1 MRRDLLERRP
11 PVLGKTTVFTI
22 LDAFRWDYLNPEDT
36 PFLWRRAS
44 EGLHVCRVVSSTGF
58 TQRAAMFTGAYP
70 DVTDC
75 YTMFCYDRKGS
86 PYRFLRPLGEPLRWL
101 AAGAERFAPFDLLE
115 RGLRHRV
122 LYRLGRVFAAHASP
136 AFIPLHLLPLIG
148 VTEDRVSIHG
158 PGAFPVSSIFDRL
171 REQGRSY
178 RFLMFPDLFGDDD
191 AVLDAA
197 LRAAGDGHDL
207 YLLQFSDSDALCHL
221 HGSEGEVRRQVAR
234 ELDRKVGLVVEAF
247 ERAYADPGFMILGD
261 HGMMDVETAVDVASA
276 VHGRAARAG
285 LRHGSDYLLF
295 LDSTLARLWSF
306 NDRARRTL
314 EDVFTSPPLDECGHL
329 IDEAMAARYRIPT
342 PGPRYG
348 EQIWWAA
355 PGVLIHPDYFHP
367 RRQVVKGMHGYD
379 SYHEKM
385 MGFAIV
391 AAPGYGRGSLE
402 SAPLVDVC
410 PTLCDLVGLPY
421 PDANEGESFARRLE
435 RCMSPL

>member
-1 MRRDLLERRP
+1 M
-11 PVLGKTTVFTI
+11 LGKTTAFVI

-44 EGLHVCRVVSSTGF
+44 EGLHVCHVISSTGF
-58 TQRAAMFTGAYP
+58 TQRAAMFTGTYP

-86 PYRFLRPLGEPLRWL
+86 PYRLLRPLGEPLRWL

-122 LYRLGRVFAAHASP
+122 LYRLGRVFAAHAPP

-148 VTEDRVSIHG
+148 VTEDRVSVHG
-158 PGAFPVSSIFDRL
+158 PGAFPVPSIFDQL
-171 REQGRSY
+171 REQGRTY
-178 RFLMFPDLFGDDD
+178 RFLMFPDLFGDDE
-191 AVLDAA
+191 AVLDAS
-197 LRAAGDGHDL
+197 LRAVGDGHDL
-207 YLLQFSDSDALCHL
+207 YLLQFSDSDARCHL
-221 HGSEGEVRRQVAR
+221 HGSESEVRRKVAR
-234 ELDRKVGLVVEAF
+234 ELDRKVRLVVEAF
-247 ERAYADPGFMILGD
+247 ERAYAEPGFMVVGD
-261 HGMMDVETAVDVASA
+261 HGMMDVDATVDVASA

-285 LRHGSDYLLF
+285 LRHGRDYLLF

-306 NDRARRTL
+306 NSRARAAL
-314 EDVFTSPPLDECGHL
+314 QDVFTLPLLDSHGRL
-329 IDEAMAARYRIPT
+329 IDGEMAARYRIPP

-348 EQIWWAA
+348 EQIWWAN

-379 SYHEKM
+379 SHHEKM
-385 MGFAIV
+385 MGFAVV

-421 PDANEGESFARRLE
+421 PDANEGQSFARRLE

>member
-1 MRRDLLERRP
+1 
-11 PVLGKTTVFTI
+11 
-22 LDAFRWDYLNPEDT
+22 
-36 PFLWRRAS
+36 
-44 EGLHVCRVVSSTGF
+44 
-58 TQRAAMFTGAYP
+58 
-70 DVTDC
+70 
-75 YTMFCYDRKGS
+75 
-86 PYRFLRPLGEPLRWL
+86 
-101 AAGAERFAPFDLLE
+101 
-115 RGLRHRV
+115 
-122 LYRLGRVFAAHASP
+122 
-136 AFIPLHLLPLIG
+136 
-148 VTEDRVSIHG
+148 
-158 PGAFPVSSIFDRL
+158 
-171 REQGRSY
+171 
-178 RFLMFPDLFGDDD
+178 
-191 AVLDAA
+191 
-197 LRAAGDGHDL
+197 
-207 YLLQFSDSDALCHL
+207 
-221 HGSEGEVRRQVAR
+221 
-234 ELDRKVGLVVEAF
+234 
-247 ERAYADPGFMILGD
+247 
-261 HGMMDVETAVDVASA
+261 

-314 EDVFTSPPLDECGHL
+314 EDVFASPPLDECGHL

-402 SAPLVDVC
+402 SASLVDVC